1 MRILVESLK
10 RLYENDRFTKTQL
23 QKRVEKGIISID
35 EYNYIVGEDAEK
47 TENEHAEPS
56 EE

>member
-10 RLYENDRFTKTQL
+10 RLYENDRFTKTQI

-35 EYNYIVGEDAEK
+35 EYNFIVGEDAL
-47 TENEHAEPS
+47 
-56 EE
+56 